1 MSSFDLIPD
10 PLVRSALEAGAAVSM
25 MHAVEMQGI
34 RALAMPRK
42 LAVCHEVGHAI
53 LFASEQVPVSCVEI
67 FRVDVTAGWDRQ
79 PSATEQS
86 NLKDLGPTWGGF
98 CWAKGGPFNWDCHKQ
113 EDLLKCSLA
122 HISHGIR
129 MQISGLAGETAL
141 YRGDVPGASSIDERA
156 VSQFAAIAAGQ
167 ISNQDPQK
175 LWLSLFRECVGIIK
189 QNEIVARRLIRALGH
204 PVDKVEG
211 DALEAILRKV
221 KRRRREPLIP
231 ESGSA
236 TRPSV

>member
-10 PLVRSALEAGAAVSM
+10 PLVRSALEAGAAFSIM
-25 MHAVEMQGI
+25 RAVKEQGI

-53 LFASEQVPVSCVEI
+53 VFAAEQVPVSCVEI
-67 FRVDVTAGWDRQ
+67 FRVDVMAGRERH
-79 PSATEQS
+79 PSPLEQA
-86 NLKDLGPTWGGF
+86 NLKELGPTWGGF
-98 CWAKGGPFNWDCHKQ
+98 CWAKGGPFSWGCHEQ
-113 EDLLKCSLA
+113 EDLLKCSLE

-141 YRGDVPGASSIDERA
+141 FRGDIPGASSVDERA
-156 VSQFAAIAAGQ
+156 VSQFSAIAAGQ

-175 LWLSLFRECVGIIK
+175 LWLSLFRECVDTIN

-204 PVDKVEG
+204 PIDKVDG
-211 DALEAILRKV
+211 DALQAILRKV
-221 KRRRREPLIP
+221 KRRRP
-231 ESGSA
+231 ESKL
-236 TRPSV
+236 TKRPRV